1 MPPRPLTQLTLA
13 LLKPDLT
20 ANSIKVNKVFAHIQ
34 QNDFNI
40 VAHKTL
46 LWSKSDA
53 EAFYGEHRGKFFFE
67 RLCGYMT
74 SGHFHA
80 LILEKPDA
88 ILGWRALI
96 GPTHPPRARINAPD
110 TLRSLYGMT
119 DTRNSFHG
127 SDAVDTAT
135 KEIGFFFPE
144 FDIEKWEKDQKEQQ
158 KKCEQK

>member
-20 ANSIKVNKVFAHIQ
+20 ANSTKVNKVFSHIQ

-46 LWSKSDA
+46 LWSKDDA

-74 SGHFHA
+74 S
-80 LILEKPDA
+80 
-88 ILGWRALI
+88 
-96 GPTHPPRARINAPD
+96 ARINAPD
-110 TLRSLYGMT
+110 SLRSLYGLT

-127 SDAVDTAT
+127 S
-135 KEIGFFFPE
+135 
-144 FDIEKWEKDQKEQQ
+144 
-158 KKCEQK
+158 